1 MSGCGRKEISFDN
14 PYNAFDTKMS
24 VGILAEDNSTSHL
37 YFSED
42 KGLIVLDDINF
53 GQEAENVHSNVAE
66 AVGTFNLATD
76 SITFSQNIYQKM
88 FPASTTKIMTC
99 YLALKYG
106 DLNEFVT
113 VSKNAANQ
121 PSDASVC
128 HINEGDVVS
137 LNDLLYG
144 LMLASGNDAAIAIA
158 EHISGSVDAFVELMN
173 EEAISMGASC
183 THFDNP
189 HGMPSATHY
198 TSVYDLYIIFKNALQ
213 DEKFAEIINRPSYT
227 AIITSSNGKAVQK
240 NWDNSNRF
248 VTGRT
253 DNPDGFTVIGGK
265 TGTTGEAGYCLVMLS
280 KNSTE
285 QDIISIVL
293 KADGR
298 SNLYLLTREILQEFN
313 N

>member
-1 MSGCGRKEISFDN
+1 
-14 PYNAFDTKMS
+14 
-24 VGILAEDNSTSHL
+24 
-37 YFSED
+37 
-42 KGLIVLDDINF
+42 
-53 GQEAENVHSNVAE
+53 
-66 AVGTFNLATD
+66 
-76 SITFSQNIYQKM
+76 M

-113 VSKNAANQ
+113 VSKNAAKQ

-173 EEAISMGASC
+173 EEAIAMGASC

-189 HGMPSATHY
+189 HGMPSETHY
-198 TSVYDLYIIFKNALQ
+198 TSVYDLYIIFKNALEN
-213 DEKFAEIINRPSYT
+213 EKFAEIINTSSHT
-227 AIITSSNGKAVQK
+227 AIITSNDGKAVQK

-248 VTGRT
+248 VTGKT
-253 DNPDGFTVIGGK
+253 DKPVGFTYQGI
-265 TGTTGEAGYCLVMLS
+265 T
-280 KNSTE
+280 
-285 QDIISIVL
+285 
-293 KADGR
+293 DGLINWHYGDSDR
-298 SNLYLLTREILQEFN
+298 YNVSNQNYNKSCKMTVN
-313 N
+313 